1 MAAITSLANTADTK
15 YAEVVNDSDAAAT
28 GINPEN
34 LKTLIHNIF
43 IKVDEALAKTN
54 THTNDIKTTEE
65 IEDIVGA
72 MFDGGAETRISATYD
87 DTSGKINL
95 LVDDMNNDNNTTY
108 AISVENGDNTDEEKI
123 RITASTGGTDDIVLE
138 AGTGLTIARDGD
150 KITFTNTVTDTTY
163 TVGDGG
169 LTQNNF
175 TNADHTKLNGISASA
190 DVTDATTVTAA
201 GALMDSEVTNLSQ
214 VKAFDSS
221 DYATAAQGS
230 KADSA
235 QQPPTEG
242 AFANG
247 DKTKLDGIEA
257 LATAD
262 QTKAD
267 INALDITEVGT
278 ITSGVW
284 TGTAIADAN
293 IASASTWNAKQNA
306 ITFGIALT
314 NIPLCSADVARSD
327 FLKIRSDA
335 DMMEGR
341 TAAQVKSDL
350 SLNNVENTAL
360 STFAGTS
367 NITTLGTIATGT
379 WNATAIADGK
389 IASASTWN
397 GKQSQLTFGLND
409 TDSIVI
415 DGGAANNQ
423 FAHFTASGIAGLNYS
438 STKAKL
444 DLDHL
449 YTLVGA
455 ASDDA
460 EHLGTFT
467 GSTIADSQTIKQSL
481 QALETAV
488 ESAGGASSLNG
499 LSDVTFSSN
508 DLTIP
513 GLDKIIFDGAVD
525 YDLSG
530 DVTFTENGAAFSF
543 LTLDYNQEKIKLLGN
558 SGNTYLMA
566 TIFGTQA
573 SIACDDTI
581 EIKANDIHFA
591 NSALGTFGWGLN
603 SGTYSEYI
611 SWDVVSNTYQWSNSL
626 DTDDYYKMTVGTHG
640 ATTLATVCDSGD
652 NAANLTLDIDG
663 DIELNADGGNITFKD
678 NTADLAEISANGI
691 LSKTV
696 VYFDAETANTIGNG
710 ATGAIDWTVNQKQ
723 KVTITGTGIT
733 CNFTNPPGPCN
744 LTLKVVQGDGSDVI
758 ANWDGD
764 IKWPSGT
771 APTLSTG
778 NGAIDILSFY
788 WDGTNYFGV
797 ASLDFQ

>member
-1 MAAITSLANTADTK
+1 MAAITSLANTSNTK

-65 IEDIVGA
+65 IQDIVGA
-72 MFDGGAETRISATYD
+72 MFTSNSEIRIAATYVDGAEGA
-87 DTSGKINL
+87 GKINL
-95 LVDDMNNDNNTTY
+95 EVDDLDTDSNTTY

-175 TNADHTKLNGISASA
+175 TNTLKS
-190 DVTDATTVTAA
+190 
-201 GALMDSEVTNLSQ
+201 
-214 VKAFDSS
+214 
-221 DYATAAQGS
+221 
-230 KADSA
+230 
-235 QQPPTEG
+235 
-242 AFANG
+242 
-247 DKTKLDGIEA
+247 KLDGIEE

-758 ANWDGD
+758 GTWDSD